1 MKVPQDE
8 ILNGDIVGK
17 VANCAQRVQNTYI
30 GLSEETKPYLELLK
44 AERQSI
50 LDQKMGSNAP
60 SSVIQKILAEKQ
72 HNIDQIEIRD
82 LTLLTLKEK
91 FTEKVE
97 ILAEETIAIMTNPN
111 QVQDQEEIRE
121 KMISALEDEI
131 KLGKQMLENAELELE
146 KCLALRQSD
155 QKLLEQEKIRADKAE
170 IEV

>member
-1 MKVPQDE
+1 
-8 ILNGDIVGK
+8 
-17 VANCAQRVQNTYI
+17 
-30 GLSEETKPYLELLK
+30 
-44 AERQSI
+44 
-50 LDQKMGSNAP
+50 MGSNAP

-97 ILAEETIAIMTNPN
+97 ILAEETIALMTNPN

-121 KMISALEDEI
+121 KKISALEDEI

-146 KCLALRQSD
+146 KCLALSQSD
-155 QKLLEQEKIRADKAE
+155 QKLLEQEKIRANKAE
-170 IEV
+170 IEVQILSEKLKFI